1 MNQWK
6 KQKKANKSM
15 FLQLMNT
22 WFMCTAVHQRQL
34 SPLYLDQFNYVL
46 NYFLKFGYIQDAF

>member
-1 MNQWK
+1 
-6 KQKKANKSM
+6 M

-22 WFMCTAVHQRQL
+22 WFMCTAVHRRQL

-46 NYFLKFGYIQDAF
+46 NYFFKFGYIQDAF

>member
-1 MNQWK
+1 
-6 KQKKANKSM
+6 M

-22 WFMCTAVHQRQL
+22 WFMCTAVHRRQL
-34 SPLYLDQFNYVL
+34 PTHLDQFNYVL